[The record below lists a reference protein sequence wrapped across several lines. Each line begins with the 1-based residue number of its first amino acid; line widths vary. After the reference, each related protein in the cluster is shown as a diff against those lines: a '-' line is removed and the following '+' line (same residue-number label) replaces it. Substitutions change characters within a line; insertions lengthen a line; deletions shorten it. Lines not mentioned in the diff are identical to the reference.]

1 MQRLVAVA
9 DATLAMCGAART
21 QSNKALEWLPERAM
35 RTIPGPGGATVLS
48 IRHSRLDDNSFI
60 PTSYAQIKT
69 DLRVELGM
77 YGAAQTSSNFIDI
90 DAFPSTINHPGPSC
104 LVFVRTPE
112 LRIAPYDKDGLGM
125 AFSPEAPSSALD
137 TGRINRI
144 DPAVGTRITR
154 WHQAMDAVTSLRLD
168 RAYLGDR
175 GC

>member
-69 DLRVELGM
+69 NLSFDAFGINGSTQVHWLDAWVELGM
-77 YGAAQTSSNFIDI
+77 YGAAQTSSNFIDV
-90 DAFPSTINHPGPSC
+90 DAFPSTINYPGPSC

-112 LRIAPYDKDGLGM
+112 LGIAPYDKDGLGM
-125 AFSPEAPSSALD
+125 AFSPRHPVRRSIPGGSTASIRRQARDSRA
-137 TGRINRI
+137 
-144 DPAVGTRITR
+144 GTR
-154 WHQAMDAVTSLRLD
+154 
-168 RAYLGDR
+168 
-175 GC
+175 